1 MHLMQLMQGRPRL
14 STETSSSGSGSGQVG
29 NQTLPRCID
38 RLVRYPRGVAGGE
51 PRGAIVA
58 SRSASAIAEIR
69 PDE

>member
-14 STETSSSGSGSGQVG
+14 STETSSSGSGQVG